1 MISARYT
8 MPSEGNFKF
17 GDQTLTAT
25 RICLERFQ
33 RSHAA
38 PYIDV
43 TFDAPVDLSA
53 GNDQAETIK
62 VTVLVSCGEI
72 TLTALKPSPNQFQS
86 ASATHS
92 LLLCRPLPAPFVSVK
107 KERLD
112 ASNSNQ

>member
-17 GDQTLTAT
+17 GDQTFTAN
-25 RICLERFQ
+25 RIRLERFQ

-43 TFDAPVDLSA
+43 VFDDPVDLSA
-53 GNDQAETIK
+53 GNDQAET
-62 VTVLVSCGEI
+62 VTVKVIVSCGEI
-72 TLTALKPSPNQFQS
+72 TLTAFKPTPNQFQS

-92 LLLCRPLPAPFVSVK
+92 LLLCRPLPAPFVGVK